1 MVENDITVRIGG
13 EAGMGLESSG
23 AGFARALVRGGLH
36 VFGVPDF
43 YSRIRGGHNFFTL
56 RAARDPL
63 FSINDPVHILL
74 ALDMETVRRH
84 IQDVVPG
91 GAVVYDSKD
100 ALPDAL
106 QREDVLLI
114 PVPLAA
120 LAREVGGLELMR
132 NTLALGIAAGLLE
145 FDLSYVESIVRD
157 NFAKKGEEMIQSN
170 LSVIRKGAEIAAE
183 YKADF
188 PFRLHAVPDAPRRMM
203 LNGTQAFSMGA
214 LAGGCRFV
222 AGYPM
227 TPGSPVLVW
236 FAQNGARYGAVA
248 KHVEDEIS
256 AINMV
261 IGAAIMGTRAMVPTS
276 GGGYALMVEGTG
288 FAGISE
294 TPIVIYNAQRPGPAT
309 GLPTRTEQA
318 DLLFMLH
325 ASQDEFPRMVLAP
338 GTLEEA
344 FQLGWYAFN
353 VAERYQTPVMVLSDQ
368 FLADAFRS
376 LDTNA
381 FDFDAVEIDRGA
393 LLTDADLDALTERYK
408 RYKIT
413 ESGISPRALPG
424 HPHAIWVTESN
435 EHDEY
440 PRIEEDA
447 ENRIAQQ
454 SKRMRKAIPMAQD
467 VPPPTWY
474 GPESAALTLIC
485 WGSTYGPV
493 REAVDRLNAQE
504 AGAANMLHFSGLEPF
519 PPTAEGELRKAHKA
533 IVVEGNY
540 TGQLET
546 LIRARTGLSVDGHI
560 RRFDGRPFRP
570 EFILAGLQ
578 EA

>member
-1 MVENDITVRIGG
+1 MIANDITIRIGG

-23 AGFARALVRGGLH
+23 AGFAKALVRGGLH
-36 VFGVPDF
+36 IFGVPDF

-56 RAARDPL
+56 RAAHDPL
-63 FSINDPVHILL
+63 YSIADPVHLLL
-74 ALDMETVRRH
+74 ALDLETVRRH
-84 IQDVVPG
+84 ITDIVPG

-100 ALPDAL
+100 ALPDDLKRDGVLFIPAAL
-106 QREDVLLI
+106 T
-114 PVPLAA
+114 A
-120 LAREVGGLELMR
+120 LAREIGGLELMR

-157 NFAKKGEEMIQSN
+157 NFARKGEDVVTSN
-170 LSVIRKGAEIAAE
+170 LNVIRAGAELAAP
-183 YKADF
+183 YKADY
-188 PFRLHAVPDAPRRMM
+188 PFRLHAVPDAPQRIM

-222 AGYPM
+222 SGYPM

-236 FAQNGARYGAVA
+236 FAQNGAQYGAVA

-256 AINMV
+256 ALNMA
-261 IGAAIMGTRAMVPTS
+261 IGAAVMGARTLVPTS
-276 GGGYALMVEGTG
+276 GGGYALMVEATG
-288 FAGISE
+288 FAGMSE
-294 TPIVIYNAQRPGPAT
+294 TPVVIYNAQRPGPAT
-309 GLPTRTEQA
+309 GLPTRTLQA

-325 ASQDEFPRMVLAP
+325 AAQDEFPRMILAP

-344 FQLGWYAFN
+344 FHLGWQAFN

-368 FLADAFRS
+368 YLADAFRS
-376 LDTNA
+376 LEADA
-381 FDFDAVEIDRGA
+381 LDFDAVALDRGA
-393 LLTDADLDALTERYK
+393 LLTNADLDALTERYK
-408 RYKIT
+408 RYQIT

-424 HPHAIWVTESN
+424 HPNAIWVTESN

-440 PRIEEDA
+440 PRIVESA
-447 ENRIAQQ
+447 QNRIDQH
-454 SKRMRKAIPMAQD
+454 SKRMRKAVPMAEE
-467 VPPPTWY
+467 VPAPTWY
-474 GPESAALTLIC
+474 GPEDAALTLVC
-485 WGSTYGPV
+485 WGSTYGPA

-504 AGAANMLHFSGLEPF
+504 AGAANLLHFSGLEPF
-519 PPTAEGELRKAHKA
+519 PPTAEAELRKAHKTV
-533 IVVEGNY
+533 VVEGNY
-540 TGQLET
+540 TGQMEF
-546 LIRARTGLSVDGHI
+546 LIRARTGLSMDGHV